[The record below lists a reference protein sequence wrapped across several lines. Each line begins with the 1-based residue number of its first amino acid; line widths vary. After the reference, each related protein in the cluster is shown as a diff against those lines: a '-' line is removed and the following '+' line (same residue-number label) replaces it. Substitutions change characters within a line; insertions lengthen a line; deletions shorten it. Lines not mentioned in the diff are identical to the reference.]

1 MAAGNVSSISLD
13 QLLDEQ
19 PPLIELINNAK
30 TAEWFSLGIQ
40 LELDNTKLKGSK
52 GDLGLVYD
60 LWIQEKAENATR
72 RNLLNALKAIGQ
84 KNVAHKYEEYL
95 KTLVS
100 WLHRASI

>member
-1 MAAGNVSSISLD
+1 MAEGNASSTSLE

-19 PPLIELINNAK
+19 PPLIELIHNAK

-40 LELDNTKLKGSK
+40 LKLDNTKLKGCN
-52 GDLGLVYD
+52 GDLGLVYE

-72 RNLLNALKAIGQ
+72 RNLLIALKAIGQ

-95 KTLVS
+95 KTRVS

>member
-1 MAAGNVSSISLD
+1 MTEGNVSSTSLD

-40 LELDNTKLKGSK
+40 LELDKVKLNGCKS
-52 GDLGLVYD
+52 DLSRVYD

-84 KNVAHKYEEYL
+84 NDVARRYKEYL
-95 KTLVS
+95 ETLVS
-100 WLHRASI
+100 

>member
-1 MAAGNVSSISLD
+1 MAEGNASSTSLE

-19 PPLIELINNAK
+19 PRLIELTKYAK

-40 LELDNTKLKGSK
+40 LELDNTKLKGCN
-52 GDLGLVYD
+52 GDLSRVYD

-72 RNLLNALKAIGQ
+72 RNLLVALKAIEQ
-84 KNVAHKYEEYL
+84 NDVAHRYEEYL

-100 WLHRASI
+100 WLHRACI

>member
-1 MAAGNVSSISLD
+1 MAAGNVSFTSLD

-40 LELDNTKLKGSK
+40 LELDNTKLKTCQSV
-52 GDLGLVYD
+52 LSLVYD

-72 RNLLNALKAIGQ
+72 RNLLVALKVIGQ
-84 KNVAHKYEEYL
+84 NDVARRYEEYL
-95 KTLVS
+95 ETLVS
-100 WLHRASI
+100 